1 MAKLLARTVVLTA
14 LLLAAAA
21 CGYDTSTTFNADGT
35 VNVGL
40 KFLFPKSL
48 MQASS
53 GAAIQGLSPT
63 DIAASNKSLQSK
75 YPGAKIAL
83 VNEGDESGAL
93 VTIPFKTEK
102 DAFAFLTQPS
112 KLSPSSATSGAAPAV
127 NLSNTGGI
135 FSSATHTTSGANDTY
150 TFKTTP
156 TPLPSPS
163 PGSQQV
169 ISNDEVASIFTITFT
184 LKLPHVITSAP
195 GALFTLDRQ
204 TAIWKLSWTKPQTL
218 TATTG
223 PDVVLTGSTGGAAAA
238 TDYRLVFA
246 VGVTAIAVGF
256 LFGMFAA
263 WRGLRRRALVP
274 AAAGPMPAP
283 VQAPPP
289 VQAPYAA
296 VPVGAPPIPD
306 LPVAWPTPPNDLP
319 PPRTQP

>member
-1 MAKLLARTVVLTA
+1 MARTVVLTA
-14 LLLAAAA
+14 LLFAAAA
-21 CGYDTSTTFNADGT
+21 CGYDTSTTFNSDGT

-48 MQASS
+48 MQSSS
-53 GAAIQGLSPT
+53 GSAIQGLSPT

-75 YPGAKIAL
+75 YPGAKISL
-83 VNEGDESGAL
+83 VTEGDESGAL
-93 VTIPFKTEK
+93 VTVPFKTEK

-112 KLSPSSATSGAAPAV
+112 KLSPSSATSGTSPV
-127 NLSNTGGI
+127 INLSNTGGI

-169 ISNDEVASIFTITFT
+169 ITDDEVASIFTITFT

-223 PDVVLTGSTGGAAAA
+223 PEVALAANIGGAAAP
-238 TDYRLVFA
+238 DYRLVIA
-246 VGVTAIAVGF
+246 VGFTAIAVGF
-256 LFGMFAA
+256 LIGMFAP
-263 WRGLRRRALVP
+263 WRSQRRQAMAP
-274 AAAGPMPAP
+274 AAAAPMPMQM
-283 VQAPPP
+283 QAPAPM
-289 VQAPYAA
+289 QAPYATA
-296 VPVGAPPIPD
+296 PVGAPPIPD

-319 PPRTQP
+319 PPHTPTR